1 MLLFFIGL
9 VHKFAGG
16 GGREYTKLFPVF
28 GGEGP
33 REGVFSPPSS
43 RICNEG
49 GSEIHTTT
57 LDFCSWAFSE
67 KAKMVFDFLLETPQ
81 LGTFSL
87 FFVKIRRFDPF
98 EASRAIDNKKSPSR
112 FQTKRRIAYYVFPPR
127 EVEPP
132 QTVR

>member
-1 MLLFFIGL
+1 LGPESEKSEKRLKKGPFLG
-9 VHKFAGG
+9 VFA
-16 GGREYTKLFPVF
+16 R
-28 GGEGP
+28 EGP
-33 REGVFSPPSS
+33 REGVFYWLSS
-43 RICNEG
+43 KICRRG

-57 LDFCSWAFSE
+57 PYFCSWAFPRNE
-67 KAKMVFDFLLETPQ
+67 KTVFDFLLETPQ